1 MKSRTGEIPRTWR
14 KLFLTMAGVVILAVP
29 LVVGLLAGTRLWAQS
44 EVIQTPTK
52 QTPSGQSPAPS
63 SSTWVSTSVG
73 ALPRFDT
80 ISVKRSSGADPLGG
94 LQFQPGG
101 RLVAA
106 NIPLRP
112 LVSLAYNLALSQGR
126 GAIIGA
132 PDWFESDRYNI
143 EAKAEGNPPREQ
155 MLLMLQSLLAQRF
168 KLVVHHET
176 RQAPTYVLVL
186 SKAGRTGPQLTVH
199 DTECVEPAP
208 GQPPPSPNGAGLCG
222 FWSRR
227 GRSAGTVDLVGE
239 KVTIDMLAERLSQ
252 NVGRT
257 VINRTGL
264 SGDFD
269 FNCEFAAVE
278 EPTSQSGVDA
288 SADSSLP
295 STIFTAL
302 QEQLGLKLE
311 SHNGAVDVLVID
323 HVEQPS
329 EN

>member
-1 MKSRTGEIPRTWR
+1 MKDHERGTLNGRRNPILAT
-14 KLFLTMAGVVILAVP
+14 TAIVVLAVP
-29 LVVGLLAGTRLWAQS
+29 LLAGGLTESRQRAQT
-44 EVIQTPTK
+44 EGIQAPTK
-52 QTPSGQSPAPS
+52 QTPTAAGAPP
-63 SSTWVSTSVG
+63 T
-73 ALPRFDT
+73 FDT
-80 ISVKRSSGADPLGG
+80 ISVKRSSGADALGG

-112 LVSLAYNLALSQGR
+112 LVSLAYNLALSLGR
-126 GAIIGA
+126 GVIIGA
-132 PDWFESDRYNI
+132 PDWFESERYNI

-155 MLLMLQSLLAQRF
+155 MQLMLQSLLAQRF

-176 RQAPTYVLVL
+176 RQAPMYVLVL

-199 DTECVEPAP
+199 DAECVESAP
-208 GQPPPSPNGAGLCG
+208 GQPPPSPNGADLCG
-222 FWSRR
+222 FRSRR
-227 GRSAGTVDLVGE
+227 GRSAGTVDLVGK

-269 FNCEFAAVE
+269 FTFEFAAVE
-278 EPTSQSGVDA
+278 EPTSQSGAVA

-311 SHNGAVDVLVID
+311 SQTGPVDVLVID
-323 HVEQPS
+323 HVEHPS

>member
-1 MKSRTGEIPRTWR
+1 M
-14 KLFLTMAGVVILAVP
+14 
-29 LVVGLLAGTRLWAQS
+29 
-44 EVIQTPTK
+44 
-52 QTPSGQSPAPS
+52 
-63 SSTWVSTSVG
+63 
-73 ALPRFDT
+73 
-80 ISVKRSSGADPLGG
+80 
-94 LQFQPGG
+94 
-101 RLVAA
+101 
-106 NIPLRP
+106 
-112 LVSLAYNLALSQGR
+112 
-126 GAIIGA
+126 
-132 PDWFESDRYNI
+132 
-143 EAKAEGNPPREQ
+143 GNPPREQ

-176 RQAPTYVLVL
+176 RQVPQYVLVL

-199 DTECVEPAP
+199 DSECVEPAP

-222 FWSRR
+222 FRSRR

-252 NVGRT
+252 NVGRK

-269 FNCEFAAVE
+269 FTCEFAAVE
-278 EPTSQSGVDA
+278 EPTSQSGADA

-311 SHNGAVDVLVID
+311 SQNGPVDVLVID

>member
-1 MKSRTGEIPRTWR
+1 MRSRAREIPRIWR
-14 KLFLTMAGVVILAVP
+14 KLFLTMVGVVTLAVP
-29 LVVGLLAGTRLWAQS
+29 AGVGVLTDSRLQAQP
-44 EVIQTPTK
+44 EEIQFPT
-52 QTPSGQSPAPS
+52 SPAPS
-63 SSTWVSTSVG
+63 SSTPVSTA
-73 ALPRFDT
+73 ALPTFDT
-80 ISVKRSSGADPLGG
+80 ISVKPSNGANPAGG

-112 LVSLAYNLALSQGR
+112 LVSLAYNLALSLGR
-126 GAIIGA
+126 GAIIGT
-132 PDWFESDRYNI
+132 PDWFESERYNI
-143 EAKAEGNPPREQ
+143 EAKADGNPPREQ
-155 MLLMLQSLLAQRF
+155 MILMLRSLLADRF

-176 RQAPTYVLVL
+176 RQLPEYVLVL

-199 DTECVEPAP
+199 DAECVEPAP

-222 FWSRR
+222 FRSRR
-227 GRSAGTVDLVGE
+227 GRSAGTVALVGE

-269 FNCEFAAVE
+269 FTCEFAAVE
-278 EPTSQSGVDA
+278 EPTSQSGADA

-311 SHNGAVDVLVID
+311 SQNGPVDVLVID

-329 EN
+329 PN